1 MEILVVEDDESIRNL
16 IVSQLQDAGF
26 EVSTAAD
33 GLEGLEA
40 IRDRRPDAVLLDINM
55 PRMDGFTVLERLK
68 SDPETSDLPVLMLS
82 AQSSP
87 EDIRRAVQLGAND
100 YIGKPFESR
109 QLLRRVDRMIR
120 KITPA

>member
-26 EVSTAAD
+26 QVSTAAD

-55 PRMDGFTVLERLK
+55 PRMDGFTMLERLK

-87 EDIRRAVQLGAND
+87 EDIRRAVQLGASD

>member
-33 GLEGLEA
+33 GLEGLAA

-68 SDPETSDLPVLMLS
+68 NDPETSDLPVLMLS

>member
-26 EVSTAAD
+26 EVVTAAD
-33 GLEGLEA
+33 GLEGLA
-40 IRDRRPDAVLLDINM
+40 ALRDRRPDAVLLDINM
-55 PRMDGFTVLERLK
+55 PRMDGFTMLERMK
-68 SDPETSDLPVLMLS
+68 SDPATSNLPVLMLS

-87 EDIRRAVQLGAND
+87 EDIRRAVQLGADD

-120 KITPA
+120 KITQA

>member
-16 IVSQLQDAGF
+16 IVSQLEDAGF
-26 EVSTAAD
+26 AVSIAGD
-33 GLEGLEA
+33 GVEGLAA
-40 IRDRRPDAVLLDINM
+40 IRGRRPDAVLLDINM
-55 PRMDGFTVLERLK
+55 PRMDGFTLLEHLK
-68 SDPETSDLPVLMLS
+68 KDPETSDLPVLMLS

-87 EDIRRAVQLGAND
+87 EDIRRAVQLGADD

-120 KITPA
+120 KITPV

>member
-33 GLEGLEA
+33 GLEGLAA

-68 SDPETSDLPVLMLS
+68 NDPETSDLPVLMLS

-109 QLLRRVDRMIR
+109 QLLRRVNRMIR

>member
-26 EVSTAAD
+26 EVVTAAD
-33 GLEGLEA
+33 GLEGLAA
-40 IRDRRPDAVLLDINM
+40 IRERRPDAVLLDINM
-55 PRMDGFTVLERLK
+55 PSMDGFTMLERMK
-68 SDPETSDLPVLMLS
+68 NDPATSNLPVLMLS

-87 EDIRRAVQLGAND
+87 EDIRRAVQLGADD

-120 KITPA
+120 KITQA

>member
-16 IVSQLQDAGF
+16 IVSQLEDAGF
-26 EVSTAAD
+26 AVATAAD
-33 GLEGLEA
+33 GLEGLAA
-40 IRDRRPDAVLLDINM
+40 IRERRPDAVLLDINM
-55 PRMDGFTVLERLK
+55 PRMDGFTMLERMK
-68 SDPETSDLPVLMLS
+68 SNPETSNLPVLMLS

-87 EDIRRAVQLGAND
+87 EDIRRAVQLGADD